1 MVQDQEKVWVSLP
14 RLSQKELCLF
24 RGETSSVT
32 SANGLQS
39 VDSRLGEKT
48 LLFEG
53 PKNLEAVIGFAEEQY
68 VASLW
73 SVITLNN

>member
-1 MVQDQEKVWVSLP
+1 MQDQEKAWVSLL

-32 SANGLQS
+32 SASGLQS
-39 VDSRLGEKT
+39 LDSRLREKT
-48 LLFEG
+48 LLFQG

-68 VASLW
+68 VASSC